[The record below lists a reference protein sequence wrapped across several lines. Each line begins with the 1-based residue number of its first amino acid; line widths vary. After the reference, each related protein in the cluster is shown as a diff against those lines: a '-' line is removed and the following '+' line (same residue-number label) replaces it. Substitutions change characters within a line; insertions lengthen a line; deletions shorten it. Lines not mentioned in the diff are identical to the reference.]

1 MIPSMS
7 DPSNSPDSLDPGRP
21 STEELF
27 EIVYDELKK
36 VANFKVGS
44 EPQGQSLNAT
54 ALVHEAYLRLEGND
68 RGFENP
74 RHLFATASEAM
85 RWILID
91 RAKARRRQ
99 KRGGDSPRAEF
110 VEAEL
115 EAPATDDQ
123 LLAVDEALKK
133 LEIED
138 PESADLVKMHFF
150 SGFTLREI
158 SAATEVPYR
167 TLKRQWAFAKAWLK
181 ATLETDF

>member
-1 MIPSMS
+1 MADAPT
-7 DPSNSPDSLDPGRP
+7 DQRKVDLGRP

-68 RGFENP
+68 RHFENP

-99 KRGGDSPRAEF
+99 KRGGDAPKAEF
-110 VEAEL
+110 IEAEL
-115 EAPATDDQ
+115 EAPASDDQ

-138 PESADLVKMHFF
+138 PESAELVKMHFF

-158 SAATEVPYR
+158 SEATDIPYR

-181 ATLETDF
+181 ATLESDL

>member
-1 MIPSMS
+1 MPESPQTSGGQPPS
-7 DPSNSPDSLDPGRP
+7 RP

-27 EIVYDELKK
+27 EIVYDELKR

-54 ALVHEAYLRLEGND
+54 ALVHEAYLRLEGD
-68 RGFENP
+68 ERFFENP
-74 RHLFATASEAM
+74 KHLFATASEAM

-99 KRGGDSPRAEF
+99 KRGGDAPKAEF
-110 VEAEL
+110 IEADL
-115 EAPATDDQ
+115 VAPADDDQ
-123 LLAVDEALKK
+123 LLAVDDALRK
-133 LEIED
+133 LEKED

-158 SAATEVPYR
+158 SEATEVPYR
-167 TLKRQWAFAKAWLK
+167 SLKRQWAFAKAWLK
-181 ATLETDF
+181 TTLESDF

>member
-1 MIPSMS
+1 MPEAPT
-7 DPSNSPDSLDPGRP
+7 DQSNMDSGRP

-27 EIVYDELKK
+27 AIVYDELKK
-36 VANFKVGS
+36 VAHFKVSS
-44 EPQGQSLNAT
+44 EGPGQSLNAT
-54 ALVHEAYLRLEGND
+54 ALVHEAYLRLEGKD

-99 KRGGDSPRAEF
+99 KRGGDAPKAEF
-110 VEAEL
+110 IEADL

-123 LLAVDEALKK
+123 LLAVDDALKR
-133 LEIED
+133 LELED
-138 PESADLVKMHFF
+138 PDSADLVKMHFF
-150 SGFTLREI
+150 SGFTLKEI
-158 SAATEVPYR
+158 SEATETPYR

-181 ATLETDF
+181 STLEADSQ